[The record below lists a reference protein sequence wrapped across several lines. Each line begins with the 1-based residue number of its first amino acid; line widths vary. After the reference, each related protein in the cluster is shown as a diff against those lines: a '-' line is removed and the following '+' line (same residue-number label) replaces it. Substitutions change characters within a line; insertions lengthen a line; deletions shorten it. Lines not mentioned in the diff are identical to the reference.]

1 MIHLPNLLQNFV
13 NILVFIMIANRV
25 YGWTLHWNEPARRI
39 VIGAMFGIAGLL
51 SMQMPIQAG
60 DGITVDLKGVLAGM
74 SGLLGGSLSALIAV
88 LLIGGY
94 RIYLGGAGMLP
105 GLICIVSVAGIG
117 AFLRFQYMKQSLP
130 LRRIWWAPVLFGWMI
145 AVMQLAL
152 ASLFPAEVRNALLQ
166 QFTAPLLLVYPAA
179 CLILHYF
186 LTIEWVKMMDARLDR
201 VTQLPTSD
209 FLKKRWQQTI
219 ARRQPFAL
227 VILNV
232 ERLRTVNDLHGVHA
246 ANELLKE
253 CGNRLR
259 QNVPDGATICRYN
272 GRDFAVT
279 LPHYDMLQS
288 LIWLVDTKKLLSA
301 PYMVQD
307 NLCLVT
313 FSSGLAVY
321 EGDES
326 TVDELCLKADTA
338 LRYAMDNGLDQTVPY
353 EDRLTEQLRYRTSLE
368 KDLDFA
374 LERGQFQLHYQPQY
388 ELETGRLRGFEALI
402 RWNHPDWGSI
412 SPAEFIPLA
421 EETRLI
427 IPIGEWVLKTACS
440 MAMRMDLNDTNAT
453 IAVNVSAVQLLEP
466 DFPDR
471 VHEILRITGLRGE
484 RLELEL
490 TESTLV
496 QSFEQA
502 SKQLQRIKQWGIRL
516 ALDDFGVGYSS
527 LSYLRRMPFDLIKI
541 DRSFIEDIGRSHDDR
556 MTKSLIDWVK
566 ELRYG
571 ILAEGLE
578 SHDQLYWLKQ
588 WKCDYAQGY
597 LFSKPIPEPD
607 LQRQMR
613 SKISITP
620 AGLPPGTPS

>member
-1 MIHLPNLLQNFV
+1 MIHMPDLLQNFV
-13 NILVFIMIANRV
+13 NILVFIMVANRI

-39 VIGAMFGIAGLL
+39 VIGAMFGIAGLI
-51 SMQMPIQAG
+51 SMQMPIHAG

-74 SGLLGGSLSALIAV
+74 SGLLGGSWSALIAV
-88 LLIGGY
+88 LFIGGY
-94 RIYLGGAGMLP
+94 RIFHGGAGMLP

-117 AFLRFQYMKQSLP
+117 AYLRYRYLKQAMP
-130 LRRIWWAPVLFGWMI
+130 IRRIWWAPVLFGWMI
-145 AVMQLAL
+145 AVLQLTL
-152 ASLFPAEVRNALLQ
+152 TYLFPADVRNALLQ
-166 QFTAPLLLVYPAA
+166 QFTIPLLLVYPAA

-186 LTIEWVKMMDARLDR
+186 LTIEWVKMANAQLDH

-209 FLKKRWQQTI
+209 FVKKRWQQTV

-232 ERLRTVNDLHGVHA
+232 ERLRAVNDLHGVHA
-246 ANELLKE
+246 ANALLRE
-253 CGNRLR
+253 CGNRLL
-259 QNVPDGATICRYN
+259 QHVPAGATISRYD

-279 LPHYDMLQS
+279 LPHYDMLQA

-301 PYMVQD
+301 PYLVQD
-307 NLCLVT
+307 SVCHVS

-321 EGDES
+321 EGDDA

-338 LRYAMDNGLDQTVPY
+338 LRYAMANGPDQTVPY
-353 EDRLTEQLRYRTSLE
+353 EERLTEQLRYRTSLE
-368 KDLDFA
+368 KDLSFA

-388 ELETGRLRGFEALI
+388 ELATGKLRGFEALL
-402 RWNHPDWGSI
+402 RWNHPDWGAV
-412 SPAEFIPLA
+412 SPAEFIPIA
-421 EETRLI
+421 EESRLI
-427 IPIGEWVLKTACS
+427 VPIGEWVLKTACS
-440 MAMRMDLNDTNAT
+440 MAMRMDLNDTGAT
-453 IAVNVSAVQLLEP
+453 MAVNVSAVQLLEP

-471 VHEILRITGLRGE
+471 VHEILRMTGLRGE

-496 QSFEQA
+496 HSFEQA
-502 SKQLQRIKQWGIRL
+502 SKQLLRLKQWGIRL

-556 MTKSLIDWVK
+556 VTKSIIDWVK

-588 WKCDYAQGY
+588 WKCDFAQGY
-597 LFSKPIPEPD
+597 LFSRPIPEAD
-607 LQRQMR
+607 LQRQLRMTIPV
-613 SKISITP
+613 SQTGLS
-620 AGLPPGTPS
+620 AGGGG

>member
-1 MIHLPNLLQNFV
+1 MIHLSNLLQNFV

-25 YGWTLHWNEPARRI
+25 YGWTLHWNEPARRV
-39 VIGAMFGIAGLL
+39 VIGAMFGVAGLL

-60 DGITVDLKGVLAGM
+60 VGITVDMKGVLAGL
-74 SGLLGGSLSALIAV
+74 SGLLGGPLSAFIAV

-94 RIYLGGAGMLP
+94 RIYVGGAGMLP
-105 GLICIVSVAGIG
+105 GLICILLVAGIG
-117 AFLRFQYMKQSLP
+117 ALLRHQYMKQSLP

-152 ASLFPAEVRNALLQ
+152 TALFPAEIRNTLLQ
-166 QFTAPLLLVYPAA
+166 QFTIPLLLVYPAA

-186 LTIEWVKMMDARLDR
+186 LTIEWVKLMDAQLDR
-201 VTQLPTSD
+201 VTRLPSSD
-209 FLKKRWQQTI
+209 FLKKRWQQMI

-232 ERLRTVNDLHGVHA
+232 ERLRNVNDLHGVQA
-246 ANELLKE
+246 ANELLRE

-259 QNVPDGATICRYN
+259 QYVPAGATICRYN

-279 LPHYDMLQS
+279 LPHYDILQS

-301 PYMVQD
+301 PYPVQD
-307 NLCLVT
+307 NLCLVS

-321 EGDES
+321 EGEDA

-338 LRYAMDNGLDQTVPY
+338 LRYAMDNGPDQTVPY

-368 KDLDFA
+368 KDLGFA
-374 LERGQFQLHYQPQY
+374 LERDQFQLHYQPQY

-402 RWNHPDWGSI
+402 RWNHPDWGAI

-440 MAMRMDLNDTNAT
+440 MAMRMNLNDTGTT

-471 VHEILRITGLRGE
+471 VHEILSSTGLRGE

-502 SKQLQRIKQWGIRL
+502 SKQLLRIKQWGIRL

-588 WKCDYAQGY
+588 WKCDFAQGY
-597 LFSKPIPEPD
+597 LFSRPIPEPD
-607 LQRQMR
+607 LQRQLR
-613 SKISITP
+613 SSISIPPT
-620 AGLPPGTPS
+620 GLSSGAPS